1 MLKSTEQLMDSA
13 LRAHVFT
20 ETDLNHFFDGS
31 DARRYGLVNKALK
44 KKEWVR
50 LRRGLYMLA
59 SQYQTNKP
67 SLLYLA
73 NQIAPHSYVSLET
86 ALSYHG
92 WIPEK
97 VEAVLSIT
105 ATGRSR
111 VFHTPLGEF
120 HYFISSAIHQYEFY
134 TSVNREL
141 INQQAALI
149 ASPLRALCDY
159 VVIHKVDN
167 ANMDFLVQNL
177 RIEPGH
183 IKSLRLKSIDEIKK
197 IYASKYA
204 VSFLEHLEEDIKK

>member
-1 MLKSTEQLMDSA
+1 MLRSTEQLIGSP

-20 ETDLNHFFDGS
+20 ETDLEHFFDGS

-44 KKEWVR
+44 KKEWIR
-50 LRRGLYMLA
+50 LRRGLYLLA
-59 SQYQTNKP
+59 PQYQTQKP
-67 SLLYLA
+67 SLYYLA

-97 VEAVLSIT
+97 VETILSMT
-105 ATGRSR
+105 ATGRAR
-111 VFHTPLGEF
+111 VFHTPFGEF
-120 HYFISSAIHQYEFY
+120 NYFTSSAIYPYEFY
-134 TSVNREL
+134 TGVTREL
-141 INQQAALI
+141 LNQQAVLI

-159 VVIHKVDN
+159 VVIHKIQD
-167 ANMDFLVQNL
+167 ANIDFLVQNL

-183 IKSLRLKSIDEIKK
+183 IKSLRLKFIDDMKK

-204 VSFLEHLEEDIKK
+204 ASFLEQLEQEIKK